1 MNQITNDTDTNTTS
15 HSTPDASTWDVEHP
29 GRWSRNGAPQPKL
42 PRKYGPPRDEGAWA
56 RRCAEMQVERSAE
69 AWR

>member
-1 MNQITNDTDTNTTS
+1 MNQINDTS
-15 HSTPDASTWDVEHP
+15 SVPDASTWDVEHP
-29 GRWSRNGAPQPKL
+29 GRWSRNGVPQPKL

-56 RRCAEMQVERSAE
+56 RRCAEMQAERSAE